1 VVDPARALVEARRVL
16 KPGGV
21 LVVADMLPH
30 DHAEYR
36 ETMGHVWQGFSEE
49 RLNVWLSEAGFS
61 DSGLI
66 ELPPDP
72 QAKGP
77 SLFAARAR
85 RS

>member
-1 VVDPARALVEARRVL
+1 
-16 KPGGV
+16 
-21 LVVADMLPH
+21 MLPH
-30 DHAEYR
+30 DRAEYR
-36 ETMGHVWQGFSEE
+36 ETMGHVWQGFAQEQLSD
-49 RLNVWLSEAGFS
+49 WLKEAGFR
-61 DSGLI
+61 DSALI